1 MRIILTV
8 AVLALGGCDM
18 GHLGNPLMWPGM
30 AVGSAVENTT
40 YNARRKK
47 VSDHVNAHQ
56 FEILTDIGVGGGPA
70 LDKAFDLARIQTTN
84 RAQVLRTLQK
94 EIAMYRPNTAEAREQ
109 LVIALMV
116 NGR

>member
-30 AVGSAVENTT
+30 AVGNAVDNAG
-40 YNARRKK
+40 YNARRKR
-47 VSDHVNAHQ
+47 VSDHVAAHQ
-56 FEILTDIGVGGGPA
+56 LEILTDIGTGGGPT
-70 LDKAFDLARIQTTN
+70 LSKAFDLAQVHRSN
-84 RAQVLRTLQK
+84 RPQVLRSMQK
-94 EIAMYRPNTAEAREQ
+94 DIAMYRPNTAEAREQ

>member
-8 AVLALGGCDM
+8 AILALGGCDM

-30 AVGSAVENTT
+30 AIGNAVGNST

-47 VSDHVNAHQ
+47 VSDHVNTHQ

-70 LDKAFDLARIQTTN
+70 LDKAFDLAGVHKSS
-84 RAQVLRTLQK
+84 RAQVLRTFQK
-94 EIAMYRPNTAEAREQ
+94 DIAMFRPNTAEAREQ